1 VSETKFV
8 NLKSRKKISRN
19 WQIARKTLQAIS
31 LAVFVLTLVFSK
43 DSTFPPK
50 LASSLVHL
58 SPLSMI
64 SNLFS
69 SKFFL
74 SGSLLSLVILLSSLV
89 VGRAWCGWLCPMGTL
104 LDVFNFSKL
113 RNRKDIPQTFR
124 KLKYIVLI
132 VTLVSAIL
140 SNLTLLVFD
149 PITIFIRSMTL
160 VIWPLLDKGVYF
172 LETLLIKVP
181 FLSEPVF
188 AMDAWMRPRIF
199 PVESS
204 TYQFA
209 ILFGVFFVAILLLN
223 LVAERFWCRYLC
235 PLGALLGLG
244 SRLSLIQRRVNS
256 NCMECGL
263 CGKDCPTGTIDAKNG
278 FQSDPSECTLCM
290 NCAGTCSKSAFTF
303 TPKWEPAKKQSY
315 DPGRRMLIST
325 IGVSVV
331 AVGLLRLGLIK
342 KTARAFLLR
351 PPGVLEEDKF
361 LSTCVRCGVCMQVCP
376 TQTIQADISLS
387 GIEGMA
393 TPILVP
399 RKGYCAYTC
408 NICGQ
413 NCPVQAIPSL
423 SLEEKRLT
431 KIGTASIDQ
440 TRCIAWGEHGN
451 CIVCEEMC
459 PLPHKAISLEQKF
472 FSQAGGGEVEV
483 LLPIVDAD
491 ACIGCGI
498 CENKCPV
505 EGEAAIRVQSISYQ
519 LANETI

>member
-1 VSETKFV
+1 MSEIKLV
-8 NLKSRKKISRN
+8 NRKSRKKMSRN
-19 WQIARKTLQAIS
+19 WQITRKTLQAIS
-31 LAVFVLTLVFSK
+31 LVVFVLTLVFSK
-43 DSTFPPK
+43 DSAFPPM
-50 LASSLVHL
+50 LTSSLVHL
-58 SPLSMI
+58 SPLAML

-113 RNRKDIPQTFR
+113 RIRKNLPQAFR
-124 KLKYIVLI
+124 KIKYILLI

-140 SNLTLLVFD
+140 GNLTLLVFD
-149 PITIFIRSMTL
+149 PITIFIRSITL
-160 VIWPLLDKGVYF
+160 VIWPLLDKGVFF

-188 AMDAWMRPRIF
+188 ALDAWMRPRIF
-199 PVESS
+199 PIESS
-204 TYQFA
+204 IYQYA
-209 ILFGVFFVAILLLN
+209 ALFGVFLMVILLLN
-223 LVAERFWCRYLC
+223 LIAERFWCRYLC

-244 SRLSLIQRRVNS
+244 SRLSLIQRRLNS
-256 NCMECGL
+256 NCVECGL
-263 CGKDCPTGTIDAKNG
+263 CGKDCPTGTIDVKNG
-278 FQSDPSECTLCM
+278 YQSDPAECTLCM
-290 NCAGTCSKSAFTF
+290 DCAGTCTKSAFAF

-315 DPGRRMLIST
+315 DPGRRLFIST
-325 IGVSVV
+325 IGASVV
-331 AVGLLRLGLIK
+331 AVVLLRMGWIK
-342 KTARAFLLR
+342 KTANSFLLL
-351 PPGVLEEDKF
+351 PPGVQDEDKF
-361 LSTCVRCGVCMQVCP
+361 LSTCVRCGICIQVCP
-376 TQTIQADISLS
+376 TQAIQADLSLS
-387 GIEGMA
+387 GIERMA

-413 NCPVQAIPSL
+413 NCPVQAIPTL

-431 KIGTASIDQ
+431 KIGTASINQ
-440 TRCIAWGEHGN
+440 SRCIAWGEHGN

-459 PLPHKAISLEQKF
+459 PLPHKAISLEQKIF
-472 FSQAGGGEVEV
+472 TQASGDAVEV
-483 LLPIVDAD
+483 LLPIVDED

-505 EGEAAIRVQSISYQ
+505 EGEAAIRVQLI
-519 LANETI
+519 